1 MTEDTGETFV
11 AKFHVPPQILLHP
24 EWEAMAHDHAL
35 GMAHQQG
42 IIPVGPIMIETEI
55 KKMGG
60 MVEGQPLQ
68 VHTLAELHAA
78 VAQGLGM
85 EIVEVTATMMVGS
98 RLT

>member
-1 MTEDTGETFV
+1 MDDTGETFV

-24 EWEAMAHDHAL
+24 EWEDMAHDHAL
-35 GMAHQQG
+35 KMAHEQG

-60 MVEGQPLQ
+60 MSEGKPMQ
-68 VHTLAELHAA
+68 VHSLSELLGT

-85 EIVEVTATMMVGS
+85 EVVEVTATMMVGS
-98 RLT
+98 RLG